1 MAAVTERAARARRR
15 NFVLLGIGV
24 LLLLAMVFPGTT
36 IVSRADAKKAKQE
49 GIDPVAWAKKEYAA
63 SIVPAIEKDA
73 TPIVEVAEAIQK
85 DPEAAAEKYGNVEGS
100 SDPVFSVTATGTAG
114 KAEASGLMPLQIDGM
129 PNGVDVYVQ
138 MGPAINGTALRDATG
153 TVHFG
158 MFVNQLDYQKA
169 GTALNDQVKQKVLA
183 DTSAKDLQGEQ
194 VTVTGVF
201 QLTNPEAYILT
212 PVKLEQSR

>member
-1 MAAVTERAARARRR
+1 VTERAARARRR
-15 NFVLLGIGV
+15 NLVLAGAGV

-36 IVSRADAKKAKQE
+36 VVSQADAQQAKQE
-49 GIDPVAWAKKEYAA
+49 GLDPVTWAKKEYAD
-63 SIVPAIEKDA
+63 SIVPAIVKDA
-73 TPIVEVAEAIQK
+73 VPIVEVAEAIKQ
-85 DPEAAAEKYGNVEGS
+85 DPQAAAEQYGNVEGS

-114 KAEASGLMPLQIDGM
+114 KAEASGLMPLEVPGM
-129 PNGVDVYVQ
+129 PKGVDVYVQ

-158 MFVNQLDYQKA
+158 MFVNQLAYQKA
-169 GTALNDQVKQKVLA
+169 GTALNDQVKAEVLA
-183 DTSAKDLQGEQ
+183 DTSAKDLKGEQ

-201 QLTNPEAYILT
+201 QLTNPDAYILT